1 MGLRDSSFMVSRTQ
15 TQVRNGA
22 IALAVQFVSLLLT
35 IIGITE
41 IRNAVESSDVNMSR
55 SDDLIPWLTA
65 IVVMFCLAV
74 VGADAI
80 ALYVILKDLAA
91 GSCQK
96 VFASMLHGF
105 MWFSTIFIS
114 LCTVTL
120 TVGYVV
126 KGLGNSGLLENATT
140 ADNVEVFYGLQT
152 FELRNLALH
161 IDGFI
166 SGAWM
171 VLIGAFMSIPC
182 QAWMLTAMSVQ
193 LSLSEARQTVYKGG
207 GSKRG
212 AAFYQPSTPDGGNE
226 RLALL
231 SDRSTPDQHHRSLGN
246 SRVR

>member
-1 MGLRDSSFMVSRTQ
+1 MGLRDSSWLVARTQ

-22 IALAVQFVSLLLT
+22 MALAVQFISLLLT

-41 IRNAVESSDVNMSR
+41 IRKAVEASNVDMDR

-96 VFASMLHGF
+96 VFGWMLHGF

-120 TVGYVV
+120 VVGYVV
-126 KGLGNSGLLENATT
+126 RGLGNSGLLENATA

-152 FELRNLALH
+152 VELRNLAYN
-161 IDGFI
+161 IDGYI

-212 AAFYQPSTPDGGNE
+212 NTAFYQPSTPDGGNE

-231 SDRSTPDQHHRSLGN
+231 SDRSTPGHRSPA
-246 SRVR
+246 SSQAR